1 DAAALMLGDA
11 SDAADRWSYAKA
23 HGARDQLFEL
33 LRAHQAKAARN
44 QKLVLAGGDVHVGV
58 VGSIAIADQAEPPRA
73 AADAPPMYQ
82 LVSSAVSN
90 LESPVKTWAASLLP
104 LMKRGLSVAS
114 ETSRLNMQ
122 FDLLAGV
129 EGARRNPV
137 PELNAGLIRCGYSSG
152 ELQVRLQLL
161 APGPRG
167 EVREVFSSQVL
178 E

>member
-1 DAAALMLGDA
+1 GYHFEFDYGPVAGFVMDLRSHKRNSGGQIQIYDSRQYHQLEAFLERNRQTPAVVLGLSVPLVHIPDWMVDAAALMLGDA

-82 LVSSAVSN
+82 L
-90 LESPVKTWAASLLP
+90 
-104 LMKRGLSVAS
+104 
-114 ETSRLNMQ
+114 
-122 FDLLAGV
+122 
-129 EGARRNPV
+129 
-137 PELNAGLIRCGYSSG
+137 
-152 ELQVRLQLL
+152 
-161 APGPRG
+161 
-167 EVREVFSSQVL
+167 
-178 E
+178 